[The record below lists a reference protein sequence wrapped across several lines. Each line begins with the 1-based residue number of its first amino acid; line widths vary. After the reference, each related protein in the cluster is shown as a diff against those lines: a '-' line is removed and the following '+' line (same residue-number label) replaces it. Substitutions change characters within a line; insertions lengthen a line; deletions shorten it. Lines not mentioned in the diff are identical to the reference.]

1 MTIKRK
7 QRLTLFQLWLE
18 DRGRKAIGC
27 FGPTAK
33 ENSGDR
39 IAPLAKRPTRK
50 KRKLA
55 RILKVYVPKQR
66 RKRPSILVGKG
77 NCRPHGWFLGD
88 DLDRS
93 NRAKINPMKKNL
105 SSAI

>member
-50 KRKLA
+50 ERKLA
-55 RILKVYVPKQR
+55 RILKVYVPKPAKKASLYPR
-66 RKRPSILVGKG
+66 WEGELPTARMVSGGRPGSKR
-77 NCRPHGWFLGD
+77 
-88 DLDRS
+88 
-93 NRAKINPMKKNL
+93 
-105 SSAI
+105 